1 MAHKHSVYDTDTH
14 FLIDADTREIST
26 ASGNTVLIQHDHNSE
41 RFTFEI
47 PRIVDGHDMSLCNL
61 VQVHYLNIDA
71 ATRDQY
77 KGVYKIV
84 DLQISPDSEDVVI
97 GSWLVSSNATQY
109 VGSLNFIVRFA
120 CIADDGTV
128 DYAWSTAIYNK
139 ISIGAGISNAEEV
152 AEQYAD
158 IVAQWEAEFIN
169 FETAFENHKAETEQA
184 ILGKY
189 DASNIEEGSTD
200 LTPYSGSE
208 SAIKSAKCLYTK
220 IGKRIICNI
229 KIVMNDFSMKYNYSI
244 HLINLPFVTSLPDKL
259 SFIAATNDKG
269 YLRASLNKSSSWVSI
284 LNNTG
289 DVINF
294 VQDDTIDC
302 TVLYNTK

>member
-26 ASGNTVLIQHDHNSE
+26 ASGNAVLIQHDHNSE

-77 KGVYKIV
+77 KGIYKIV

-128 DYAWSTAIYNK
+128 DYAWSTAIFNK
-139 ISIGAGISNAEEV
+139 ISIGAGISNTEEI

-189 DASNIEEGSTD
+189 DASNIEIGSGVLTWSEAANDKISAASFEYQKVGSWVD
-200 LTPYSGSE
+200 LYAYITFNEFTPIVNSSIQLSGLPFACKNAVNPRE
-208 SAIKSAKCLYTK
+208 MCITTNKKQMLWAIAVKSANLVLLYKTADAFVSGEQLSCHVRYK
-220 IGKRIICNI
+220 I
-229 KIVMNDFSMKYNYSI
+229 
-244 HLINLPFVTSLPDKL
+244 
-259 SFIAATNDKG
+259 A
-269 YLRASLNKSSSWVSI
+269 
-284 LNNTG
+284 
-289 DVINF
+289 
-294 VQDDTIDC
+294 
-302 TVLYNTK
+302 